1 MNKLST
7 NKFIAA
13 GFLVAALLAG
23 GASYYASSHPDG
35 LEKVAKDIGFINAAK
50 DSAAAGSPLAGYG
63 VSGIDNARVSGGLAG
78 ILGIIATGAVGGALF
93 MFIRKKPV
101 NKKQFEFTCNPP
113 GPHLP
118 RSSSWARCW

>member
-35 LEKVAKDIGFINAAK
+35 LEKVAEDIGFIDAAK
-50 DSAAAGSPLAGYG
+50 DSAVAGSPLADYG
-63 VSGIDNARVSGGLAG
+63 IKGIDNARVSGGLAG
-78 ILGIIATGAVGGALF
+78 ILGIIATGVVGGALF

-101 NKKQFEFTCNPP
+101 NKK
-113 GPHLP
+113 
-118 RSSSWARCW
+118 